1 MGVMGSSGGVVMS
14 EQEKKEPWDELVKS
28 VLGVIEIDQMELDR
42 VRKER
47 DEWKDRYF
55 KQSEKLNSIQTT
67 LRGVENET
75 TEANKAINILLAAA
89 AVNLVFLS
97 GIIVR
102 LWSYGGN

>member
-1 MGVMGSSGGVVMS
+1 MS
-14 EQEKKEPWDELVKS
+14 EQKQKEPWDELVKS
-28 VLGVIEIDQMELDR
+28 VLGVIEIDQMEIDR
-42 VRKER
+42 LRKER

-75 TEANKAINILLAAA
+75 TEANKAINVLLAAA
-89 AVNLVFLS
+89 VVNLVFLS

-102 LWSYGGN
+102 IAFYGGGQ